1 MLVTGG
7 EEFVCRRSASAG
19 HTAIGLS
26 DLSESARHLV
36 AIIDGRMADLYRI
49 DDRDL
54 LAAIVGVSVGF
65 HSPEVALSGLTGEQ
79 AVAKPA
85 GAPHSIAEIVAHM
98 CFWQDCFNQI
108 GLHGFTGFPEHAEG
122 GWPPCTATQWPK
134 LRERYL
140 AVVKESEEIARTA
153 PELDAKLLPEGVE
166 IPFLSRDS
174 RGSGVLHG
182 AIHAAHH
189 LGQVV
194 LLRQIM
200 GLWPPAAG
208 SMTW

>member
-1 MLVTGG
+1 
-7 EEFVCRRSASAG
+7 
-19 HTAIGLS
+19 
-26 DLSESARHLV
+26 
-36 AIIDGRMADLYRI
+36 MAELHRI
-49 DDRDL
+49 DDRGL
-54 LAAIVGVSVGF
+54 LELVAGVSVGF
-65 HSPEVALSGLTGEQ
+65 HSPEAVLEGLTGEQ
-79 AVAKPA
+79 ATAKPA

-108 GLHGFTGFPEHAEG
+108 ALNGFTGFPEHAEG
-122 GWPPCTATQWPK
+122 GWPPCSAADWPA
-134 LRERYL
+134 LHGRYL
-140 AVVKESEEIARTA
+140 AVVRESQEIARTA
-153 PELDAKLLPEGVE
+153 PDLGAKLLPEGVP
-166 IPFLSRDS
+166 IPLLERDT

-200 GLWPPAAG
+200 GLWPPPAG

>member
-1 MLVTGG
+1 
-7 EEFVCRRSASAG
+7 
-19 HTAIGLS
+19 
-26 DLSESARHLV
+26 
-36 AIIDGRMADLYRI
+36 MADLHRI
-49 DDRDL
+49 EDRGL
-54 LAAIVGVSVGF
+54 LELVGGVSVGF
-65 HSPEVALSGLTGEQ
+65 HSPESALYGLTGEE
-79 AVAKPA
+79 ATAKPA

-108 GLHGFTGFPEHAEG
+108 ALHGFTGFPEHAEG
-122 GWPPCTATQWPK
+122 GWPPCTSVEWPA
-134 LRERYL
+134 LHHRYL
-140 AVVKESEEIARTA
+140 AVVGESQRIAREA
-153 PELDAKLLPEGVE
+153 PDLEAKLLPEGVP
-166 IPFLSRDS
+166 IPFLDRDT

-194 LLRQIM
+194 LLRQMM